1 MMLDRFFNKLCSE
14 NILKGLL
21 ILCGLV
27 MLATMINREIKG
39 DDCWFGE
46 QSYWLAKEGS
56 VKLKSIPLIFDWQN
70 QFLVYHKLLI
80 WMGSIIVSVFGW
92 SVDYLRSFNLI
103 CFGLTLWVLWKI
115 TENQAKSLRL
125 LVLFVMLFA
134 PLSFEKSFEI
144 RPEVPAMLFGT
155 ASFYFIKRYFDN
167 QQLLSILLAGA
178 FAGLSFL
185 THLNSVIY
193 CLAGFFLLLFHKNI
207 KATVLFSLA
216 AVPVCFIYFI
226 PLLDPENL
234 QQWQYNIVNWPL
246 HSFED
251 SVERNVFLSFI
262 IRLLSEHK
270 RFFWGDQIMGMSA
283 MFFLILIF
291 NGKYLWKNHKQIFLY
306 TMLLALFLGLLG
318 SHKSPRYIMLY
329 QPFLAITIGY
339 GLYSIKEKKN
349 YVFKGAIVV
358 VLLAQLAFTTISAAR
373 MLGRNEPH
381 VEKHRNTLSSIPRQ
395 SLVLAPWELIYNEID
410 SYRIYNYKTFL
421 YVQDLEDRKI
431 TQLDLWKECAALNI
445 EYVVVTQEAAD
456 EYDLWFKKELKVVH
470 NDYYEVLK
478 TENDYLILKRKTSS

>member
-1 MMLDRFFNKLCSE
+1 MLDRFFNKLFSE
-14 NILKGLL
+14 KTLKILL
-21 ILCGLV
+21 ILCGAV
-27 MLATMINREIKG
+27 MIATIINREIKG

-46 QSYWLAKEGS
+46 QSYWLAKEGA

-80 WMGSIIVSVFGW
+80 WMGSAVISVLGW

-115 TENQAKSLRL
+115 TEDQPKALRL
-125 LVLFVMLFA
+125 LVLFVMIFA

-155 ASFYFIKRYFDN
+155 TSFYFIKRYFDS
-167 QQLLSILLAGA
+167 QRLLLILLAGA

-193 CLAGFFLLLFHKNI
+193 CLAGFFLFLFHKNI
-207 KATVLFSLA
+207 KASVLFSIA

-234 QQWQYNIVNWPL
+234 QQWQYNIVHWPL

-251 SVERNVFLSFI
+251 SVERNVVLSFV
-262 IRLLSEHK
+262 IRLFSEHK

-291 NGKYLWKNHKQIFLY
+291 KGRYLWKNHKHVFLF
-306 TMLLALFLGLLG
+306 TILLVLFLGLLG

-329 QPFLAITIGY
+329 QPFLAIIIGY
-339 GLYSIKEKKN
+339 GLYRITEKKS
-349 YVFKGAIVV
+349 YVFKVAM
-358 VLLAQLAFTTISAAR
+358 VLVLIAQLAFTTMSAAR
-373 MLGRNEPH
+373 MFSRNAPH
-381 VEKHRNTLSSIPRQ
+381 VEKHRNTLATIPKH

-410 SYRIYNYKTFL
+410 NYRIYNYKTFL

-431 TQLDLWKECAALNI
+431 TQTDLWRECASLDI
-445 EYVVVTQEAAD
+445 EYVVITQEAAD
-456 EYDLWFKKELKVVH
+456 EYDLWFKKELKVVP
-470 NDYYEVLK
+470 NEFYEVVK
-478 TENDYLILKRKTSS
+478 TEKEYLILKRKTGS